1 MDEVNPLEKK
11 INSLNLEIEK
21 LKRGLEDSK
30 QFSSTVLLN
39 LNHEIRTPLNGILG
53 FSEII
58 NNPSISES
66 ERKYYS
72 EIIVES
78 SNLLMSII
86 FDTMDIAKIN
96 TGTFRVYPVSFDLN
110 DLMFQIYQ
118 NYKPVAEKKNLQLFL
133 ENVISTTKIIV
144 SDPAVIERILKKLID
159 NALKFTKQGWVK
171 YYYREDKDFIY
182 FFVEDT
188 GIGIQNEQ
196 REKIFERF
204 TRQPVSQSR
213 NLGGTGLDLSL
224 CHGLVGLLG
233 GKISLLPPKQEGSIF
248 KFSVPHDYL
257 FYINNNR

>member
-11 INSLNLEIEK
+11 LKSLSIEIEK
-21 LKRGLEDSK
+21 LKKGLEESK

-58 NNPSISES
+58 SDPSISDS

-96 TGTFRVYPVSFDLN
+96 SGNFKVYPVNFDLN
-110 DLMFQIYQ
+110 DLMFQLYQ
-118 NYKPVAEKKNLQLFL
+118 NYKSVAEKKNIQLFL
-133 ENVISTTKIIV
+133 ENVISVPKVIV
-144 SDPAVIERILKKLID
+144 SDPAVLERVLKKLID

-171 YYYREDKDFIY
+171 FYYKAEKETID

-188 GIGIQNEQ
+188 GIGIPDER
-196 REKIFERF
+196 REMIFERF
-204 TRQPVSQSR
+204 TKQPVSQSR
-213 NLGGTGLDLSL
+213 NLGGTGIDLSL
-224 CHGLVGLLG
+224 CHGLIGLLN
-233 GKISLLPPKQEGSIF
+233 GKITLLPAKEEGSVF
-248 KFSVPHDYL
+248 KFSVPLNH
-257 FYINNNR
+257 